1 MSRTIVDIRTEEI
14 VEVYMGLYT
23 VEMSKA
29 E

>member
-14 VEVYMGLYT
+14 AEVYMGLYT
-23 VEMSKA
+23 VEMSEA